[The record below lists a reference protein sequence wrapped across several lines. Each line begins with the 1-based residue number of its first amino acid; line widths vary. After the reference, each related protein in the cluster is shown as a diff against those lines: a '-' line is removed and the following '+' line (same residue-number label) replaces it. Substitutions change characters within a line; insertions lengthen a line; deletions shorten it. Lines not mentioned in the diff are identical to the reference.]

1 MAHELSRMWT
11 QVDSQSISSKQLVCR
26 LYRDTE
32 EELQQL
38 KQLGRFRDSKSS
50 SQGNQEVVA
59 LRNRYDELSLSY
71 SLCVWKLMA
80 LVQQLRVRRE

>member
-38 KQLGRFRDSKSS
+38 KQLGRF
-50 SQGNQEVVA
+50 
-59 LRNRYDELSLSY
+59 
-71 SLCVWKLMA
+71 
-80 LVQQLRVRRE
+80 